1 VKAKS
6 AQTEDIS
13 KRQGQGRIKSK
24 KIKRLDIREA
34 TRQSGNITVK
44 LEYTCTTIKGI
55 NNITQTRIIKGQC
68 SEILTW
74 VFYNSIQ
81 FAFSRGII
89 LSL

>member
-1 VKAKS
+1 VKANL

-13 KRQGQGRIKSK
+13 KRQGQGSIKSK

-55 NNITQTRIIKGQC
+55 NNITQTKMLKG
-68 SEILTW
+68 
-74 VFYNSIQ
+74 
-81 FAFSRGII
+81 
-89 LSL
+89 